1 MYFTQWLTPEGLS
14 LAVVFLIVVSLHV
27 RAMR

>member
-1 MYFTQWLTPEGLS
+1 MHSSQWLTPEGLS
-14 LAVVFLIVVSLHV
+14 LALVFLIVVSLHV